1 MSVRPKLAFLITFA
15 ALAAPATASATGDC
29 IPANDWPAPRADAA
43 VLVTLVN
50 AHRASLGLAA
60 LKVSP
65 TLTAAAVWKSRHMA
79 EFSYMD
85 HNDLNYPVPGQI
97 RPFADRVQ
105 TCGYTWAQAR
115 TSRGATPRR
124 RA

>member
-1 MSVRPKLAFLITFA
+1 MITVA
-15 ALAAPATASATGDC
+15 VLAAPTPAWAIGDC
-29 IPANDWPAPRADAA
+29 IQSSAWPAPRADAA
-43 VLVTLVN
+43 ELVTLVN
-50 AHRASLGLAA
+50 QHRASLGLAA

-65 TLTAAAVWKSRHMA
+65 RLTDAAVWKSRHMA
-79 EFSYMD
+79 AFSYMD